1 MSDDNVLHAIA
12 GAGGG
17 ILSTLLTYPLLTLST
32 RSQIE
37 SRRAKSGFLDAAR
50 RIIEREGITGL
61 YSGLESAIFGISVTN
76 FVYYYWYEWSRSG
89 LARRGGRKGGNLTV
103 VENMLAGALAG
114 SATVLITNPIW
125 VVNTRMTAKAGPASV
140 SSSSGSGNASGT
152 ESERE
157 ALPTIQD
164 PSGTKAL
171 QKKKLSTIG
180 AVIKIAK
187 EEGWGAFFKGV
198 APALVLVANPI
209 LQYTVFEQLKK
220 WVCERRK
227 TRNLDAKTVFV
238 LGALAKLVATA
249 STYPYITVKSRMHVS
264 KANDKKGMIQALKD
278 IIAREGWSGL
288 YGGIGPKLVQSVI
301 TAAFLFAFK
310 DALFLM
316 AVQARSKSR
325 LLKK

>member
-37 SRRAKSGFLDAAR
+37 SRRASSSFVDAAR
-50 RIIEREGITGL
+50 RIIDREGLTGL

-76 FVYYYWYEWSRSG
+76 FVYYYWYEWSRSA
-89 LARRGGRKGGNLTV
+89 LHVRSGGRPGARIELGV
-103 VENMLAGALAG
+103 VQNMLAGALAG

-140 SSSSGSGNASGT
+140 QSSAGSDAGSD
-152 ESERE
+152 RE
-157 ALPTIQD
+157 GLPTIED

-180 AVIKIAK
+180 AVLKIAR

-209 LQYTVFEQLKK
+209 LQYTVFEWLKK
-220 WVCERRK
+220 KVTEKRGV
-227 TRNLDAKTVFV
+227 RNLDAKMVFV

-249 STYPYITVKSRMHVS
+249 STYPYITVKSRMHVA
-264 KANDKKGMIQALKD
+264 KTNDKKGMVQALKD
-278 IIAREGWSGL
+278 IIKREGWAGL
-288 YGGIGPKLVQSVI
+288 YGGIGPKLIQSVI

-310 DALFLM
+310 DALFLA
-316 AVQARSKSR
+316 AVQARSRAALVKR
-325 LLKK
+325 K